1 MKKSLF
7 MMGVAAMALASCT
20 QNEVLNVADSRAIG
34 FDAFVGKSTRV
45 TEDVTLENLATFE
58 LYGWRSDTDGDKQI
72 FDKQEVTYDGGSCTY
87 SPLQYW
93 EAGYTYNFEAIAPN
107 HDGSKVIFT
116 AAKDGGTIT
125 FTNDGTTDLIYAK
138 AAEVKMGE
146 TINGTPSPVSLSF
159 SHLLSR
165 VRFTFVNGFPSN
177 AAAMITV
184 NNVKITNAYASASII
199 EPATGNWDVSGS
211 AGKEITFP
219 STGVA
224 NVEVTKGA
232 TTEHMYLI
240 PHTDPSYTLTF
251 DVVLDQN
258 GATSTYSHTATITTT
273 MAKGY
278 SYNFTATLDN
288 TNIDPDTQ
296 LYPIVFTASETPW
309 QEFTNVDDTTE
320 GDFVLDPTE

>member
-45 TEDVTLENLATFE
+45 TEDVTLANLASFE
-58 LYGWRSDTDGDKQI
+58 LYGWRSSAPDGDKQI
-72 FDKQEVTYDGGSCTY
+72 FDKQAVTNDGGSCTY

-93 EAGYTYNFEAIAPN
+93 EAGYTYNFEAIAPK
-107 HDGSKVIFT
+107 HDGTKVNFT
-116 AAKDGGTIT
+116 AAKDGGTIN
-125 FTNDGTTDLIYAK
+125 FTNDGITDLIYAK
-138 AAEVKMGE
+138 ATEVTMGE
-146 TINGTPSPVSLSF
+146 TISDAPSPVSLNF

-177 AAAMITV
+177 AAAKITV
-184 NNVKITNAYASASII
+184 NNVKITNAYTSASII
-199 EPATGNWDVSGS
+199 APATGNWDDYGNADNV
-211 AGKEITFP
+211 ITFP
-219 STGVA
+219 STDVA
-224 NVEVTKGA
+224 DVERTNSA
-232 TTEHMYLI
+232 ATEHMYLI
-240 PHTDPSYTLTF
+240 PHTNPSYTLTF

-296 LYPIVFTASETPW
+296 LYEIKFSASVEDW
-309 QEFTNVDDTTE
+309 EEFPDSDNDVDL
-320 GDFVLDPTE
+320 VLNE

>member
-45 TEDVTLENLATFE
+45 TEDVTLDKLQSFE
-58 LYGWRSDTDGDKQI
+58 LYGWRSGTDGDKQI
-72 FDKQEVTYDGGSCTY
+72 FANQEVTNSNGSCTY

-93 EAGYTYNFEAIAPN
+93 EAGYTYNFEAIAPK
-107 HDGSKVIFT
+107 HDGTKVNFT
-116 AAKDGGTIT
+116 AAKDGGTIN
-125 FTNDGTTDLIYAK
+125 FTNDGITDLIYAK
-138 AAEVKMGE
+138 ATEVTMGE
-146 TINGTPSPVSLSF
+146 TISDAPSPVSLNF

-177 AAAMITV
+177 AAAKITV
-184 NNVKITNAYASASII
+184 NNVKITNAYASASIA
-199 EPATGNWDVSGS
+199 PATGDWSSYGNTDY
-211 AGKEITFP
+211 EITFP

-224 NVEVTKGA
+224 DVEGTNSA
-232 TTEHMYLI
+232 ATEHMYLI
-240 PHTDPSYTLTF
+240 PHTNPSYTLTF

-258 GATSTYSHTATITTT
+258 DATSTYSHTATITTT

-309 QEFTNVDDTTE
+309 QEFTDVDDTTD
-320 GDFVLDPTE
+320 GDFVLE